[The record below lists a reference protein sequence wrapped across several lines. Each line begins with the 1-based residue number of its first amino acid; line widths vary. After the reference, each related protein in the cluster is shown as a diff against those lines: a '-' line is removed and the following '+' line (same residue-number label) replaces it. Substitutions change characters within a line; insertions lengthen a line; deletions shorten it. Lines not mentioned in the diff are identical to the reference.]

1 MPPSRPSK
9 PDDAGPAAPA
19 ASRPA
24 VEALYQ
30 DRILAHFRH
39 PHGKGVLDHPDAE
52 ASVHNPLCGESVT
65 VSVSVE
71 QSATGP
77 RVREARFQSDGC
89 SIAQASASMMTD
101 LVRGAT
107 LSEIEALAARMR
119 ALVNG
124 DAASA
129 DDAALGPAAAFS
141 VIRRVPARAACALLA
156 WRALAQALK
165 SETLDAS
172 V

>member
-1 MPPSRPSK
+1 MRPPRPSK
-9 PDDAGPAAPA
+9 PDDTGRAMPT
-19 ASRPA
+19 ASRAA
-24 VEALYQ
+24 VDALYQ
-30 DRILAHFRH
+30 DRILEHFRH

-65 VSVSVE
+65 VTVAVE

-77 RVREARFQSDGC
+77 RVRDVRFQSDGC

-107 LSEIEALAARMR
+107 VSEIEALVARMR
-119 ALVNG
+119 ALVTG

-129 DDAALGPAAAFS
+129 DEATLGPAVAFS

-156 WRALAQALK
+156 WRALGEALK
-165 SETLDAS
+165 SWTVD
-172 V
+172 VGR